1 MFIEEKGGS
10 SNWSSIKFLSNR
22 INNSSCNSSISTIS
36 SSSRVV
42 EVAIVLETLK
52 LIGDRNSSI

>member
-10 SNWSSIKFLSNR
+10 SNWSSSKFLSNR
-22 INNSSCNSSISTIS
+22 SNNSSCNSSISTIS
-36 SSSRVV
+36 SSSRVA